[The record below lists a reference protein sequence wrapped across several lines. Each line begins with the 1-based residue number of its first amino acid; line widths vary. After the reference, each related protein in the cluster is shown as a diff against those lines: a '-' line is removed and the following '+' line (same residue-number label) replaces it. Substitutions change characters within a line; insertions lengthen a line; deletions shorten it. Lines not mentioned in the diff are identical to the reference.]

1 MPEVPPL
8 RLLQVHLQLA
18 FISAPNKVARMTLA
32 NFPEL
37 QRLSRPAR
45 LKIAAELWD
54 SAASDALPVPASHKT
69 LLRDRRAAYDR
80 GETRTLTM
88 AELKRS
94 IRRRK

>member
-1 MPEVPPL
+1 
-8 RLLQVHLQLA
+8 
-18 FISAPNKVARMTLA
+18 MTLA

-69 LLRDRRAAYDR
+69 LLRGRRAAYAK
-80 GETRTLTM
+80 GEMSTVTI

-94 IRRRK
+94 IRRQK

>member
-1 MPEVPPL
+1 
-8 RLLQVHLQLA
+8 
-18 FISAPNKVARMTLA
+18 MTLA

-54 SAASDALPVPASHKT
+54 SAASDTLPVPASHKT
-69 LLRDRRAAYDR
+69 LLRGRRAAYAK
-80 GETRTLTM
+80 GEMSTVTM

-94 IRRRK
+94 IRRQK